1 MPETFAQRLQR
12 TANRLLH
19 PLGLHLLR
27 ARQSFGMGE
36 LLARAAARRFSPGTI
51 IDVGA
56 SDGVWSLGARRH
68 FPDARFLLFEAL
80 DEQRTALDKLH
91 RTLGFEIVNA
101 VAGASPGTTRFSV
114 DPDLDGSGVA
124 RPDDPATREVPVET
138 VDDIIARRAL
148 PGPYLLK
155 LDTHGYELP
164 VLAGA
169 AKTLAHTHLLIIES
183 YNFKLTENCLRFHE
197 LCAWLET
204 RGFRCCDLADPMHRP
219 SDGVLWQLDLAFA
232 PHDSPLFATDSYR

>member
-19 PLGLHLLR
+19 PLGLHLIR

-114 DPDLDGSGVA
+114 DPDLDGS
-124 RPDDPATREVPVET
+124 
-138 VDDIIARRAL
+138 
-148 PGPYLLK
+148 PYLLK